1 MKRRGL
7 SKRQSKQRRENDGF
21 PGRVDRLK
29 QLGNAVVPQIP
40 YLIGKAIMELE
51 NETKSLSE

>member
-1 MKRRGL
+1 VGRVAHGV
-7 SKRQSKQRRENDGF
+7 

-40 YLIGKAIMELE
+40 FLIGQAIVAAEDRRW
-51 NETKSLSE
+51 